1 MKNKIIEVENE
12 NFILNCI
19 KDDKDKKKYQFGICQ
34 FKKKKQI
41 AFTFKLNL

>member
-19 KDDKDKKKYQFGICQ
+19 KDDKDKKKNSEDGD
-34 FKKKKQI
+34 
-41 AFTFKLNL
+41 